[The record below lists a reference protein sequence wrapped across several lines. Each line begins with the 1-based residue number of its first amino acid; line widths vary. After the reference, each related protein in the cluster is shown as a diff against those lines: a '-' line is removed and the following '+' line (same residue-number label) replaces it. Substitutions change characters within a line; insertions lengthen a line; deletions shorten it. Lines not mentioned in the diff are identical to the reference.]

1 MRADP
6 WRKRMVPAGL
16 GILILLAALFTG
28 GCAGMRPHPT
38 YSGERGKTE
47 KRDEGKR
54 PSSKKTAKTTGAK
67 TRKAPVPTG
76 GNDAL
81 DRQVN
86 IWWGTPYAWGG
97 NTRDRG
103 VDCSGYVCAVY
114 KTVYGINLPRT
125 ARTQYGKGRPIER
138 NQLRR
143 GDLVFFNTDGTGVS
157 HVGIYL
163 GGNRF
168 THASNSDGVTIDKLS
183 SPYYSKR
190 YVGARRIR

>member
-1 MRADP
+1 MPADP
-6 WRKRMVPAGL
+6 ARKRIRPARL
-16 GILILLAALFTG
+16 ATLLLASALLFG
-28 GCAGMRPHPT
+28 GCAGLRPNPT
-38 YSGERGKTE
+38 YNSERGKAE
-47 KRDEGKR
+47 KREERKQQ
-54 PSSKKTAKTTGAK
+54 SSKKAAAGSRAKPRK
-67 TRKAPVPTG
+67 TPVLTG

-86 IWWGTPYAWGG
+86 LWWGTPYAWGG
-97 NTRDRG
+97 NGHRG

-114 KTVYGINLPRT
+114 TTVYGINLPRT
-125 ARTQYGKGRPIER
+125 SREQYKRGRPIER

-143 GDLVFFNTDGTGVS
+143 GDLIFFNTDGTGVS

-163 GGNRF
+163 GGGRF

-190 YVGARRIR
+190 YLGARRIR